1 MSIQETEAHMPVLLV
16 RKRAGVVGETQRTCH
31 LVPMPDDD
39 RTPLALTAYCGELI
53 HRGEA
58 ELLTQPSGMPC
69 VGCLFRVPM
78 PRNGE
83 LAHDW

>member
-1 MSIQETEAHMPVLLV
+1 MPVLLV

-39 RTPLALTAYCGELI
+39 PTPLALTAYCGELI

-58 ELLTQPSGMPC
+58 ELLTEPSGMPC
-69 VGCLFRVPM
+69 VGCLFQVPM
-78 PRNGE
+78 PRNGQS
-83 LAHDW
+83 AHDW